1 MSSIPSHAGNYDS
14 SDSVDPRQ
22 HMAAATVAP
31 ASAVGAST
39 SAVGAS
45 TSRPAPALP
54 GPASAAGAG
63 LLALL
68 AVPVLEL
75 LDRGRPASAGCTA
88 SALPRETGPPGPYL
102 GGSRW
107 SGSPGHVGASTQ
119 RTAGKLRLPSAALSP
134 RAVGGLLPAYG
145 RGRVASP
152 TPHHPS
158 GDVSRPT
165 AYRHIA
171 AAGRFR
177 AAAAHGRLGNCRP
190 GPVLGRWAGVVPSAR
205 RRRPPLRTRNFGG
218 GALRQ

>member
-39 SAVGAS
+39 SRPRARPSGPRLGGRRRPPGA
-45 TSRPAPALP
+45 P
-54 GPASAAGAG
+54 GGAG
-63 LLALL
+63 LGAPRRPPRLGGLRRLL
-68 AVPVLEL
+68 
-75 LDRGRPASAGCTA
+75 
-88 SALPRETGPPGPYL
+88 LPRETGPPGPYL

-205 RRRPPLRTRNFGG
+205 RRRPPLRSRNFGG